1 MAKGKGMVY
10 FGGIMDKSLK
20 ENGKMVWKMDLEYG
34 DLQRVTITKGNGFKI
49 DNMVKAYLN
58 TGLVPIKVN
67 LKISWKMDMAKRHL
81 QMEINILARIKT
93 ENPMEEDDM
102 NGLREA
108 IMMGNSSRAWDR
120 EKENG
125 LMSIPH
131 FMKVNILIF

>member
-67 LKISWKMDMAKRHL
+67 LKISWKMDTAKRHL

-125 LMSIPH
+125 LMSIPQ